1 MGSLT
6 LVLFFLDWSAP
17 HENLEEVGTYFDVTC
32 KVRLLMLSMPINH
45 IVVDKQQ
52 VDPYTLG

>member
-17 HENLEEVGTYFDVTC
+17 HENLEEVGTYFDVTY
-32 KVRLLMLSMPINH
+32 KVRSHMLSMPINYF
-45 IVVDKQQ
+45 VVDKQQ
-52 VDPYTLG
+52 VDPCTLG